1 MTKRSR
7 IDIDK
12 SAGKKERKLGIQ
24 NSIMVF
30 WYKMRYNDFNS
41 VFYEKEE
48 NMGEKYELLRQGLD
62 AAFIDC
68 NTSSNLAYRPQFVS
82 NDYKEGKKVLSA
94 IEDELLAC
102 DEFAISVAFITM
114 GGITPLLQTFKE
126 LESKGIRGRI
136 LTTDYLNFSEPRAI
150 NILAGLKNVSVKMY
164 RTKQA
169 PEGFHT
175 KGYIFKNGE
184 IYRIIVGSSN
194 VTQSALT
201 TNKEWNTKIVST
213 EQGEYA
219 QDILNEFEK
228 LWDSPCTLEYEKF
241 IKNYTEEYIKNKII
255 QKQKQTAKE
264 KEIVSLEE
272 YQLKPNSMQV
282 QFIANL
288 QELIRKNEKKA
299 LLISATGTGKTYA
312 SAFAMRELGFKRVL
326 FLVHRG
332 QLARQTKKSY
342 EKVLDKYVSMGLL
355 GAGYREYDADYVF
368 ATVQTL
374 NREEHLLKY
383 NPEEFECI
391 ILDEAH
397 HSSANSYQK
406 VMNYFKPKLW
416 LGMTATPDKRD
427 DDIEGRN
434 IYEIFNHQIAY
445 EIRLQQAMEENFL
458 CPFHYFGISDV
469 SFVDEKQIKAKKITE
484 RDFNLLTGDERVR
497 HIIKQ
502 ANYYGYSGERVKGL
516 IFCSRVDES
525 VELSNKFNQMI
536 NPETGKLYR
545 TISLNGDASEE
556 ERQNAFERLA
566 MNEEEANEQM
576 QPLDYIFSVEILNEG
591 VDIVEVNQVVM
602 LRPTESPIVF
612 IQQLGRGLRKAD
624 GKEYVVVLDF
634 IGNYNN
640 NFMIP
645 VALSGDRTYNPDT
658 IRKYVISGN
667 STIPGA
673 STIHFDEIAKDKIFA
688 SIDRIKGMKSIIRES
703 YITLKHRLGRV
714 PYLLDF
720 YENGEVDPLVVIKEY
735 KTYQAFLESVE
746 KEVYIGQISEE
757 ELVTLEYLSKTVLSG
772 ARPYELEI
780 LKRFLKNEIIHL
792 DTLQQEFQKK
802 YGYAIDEASFE
813 NAVDVLKGHF
823 VSKEEEYKK
832 YCHIDIVNN
841 TGTNML
847 QRMTGFAD
855 RLLHLEFYK
864 QVDDIIEVGL
874 RRYKDKFAVGQTQD
888 NPFVLYEKYSR
899 RDVSLLM
906 NCGKDLSST
915 MYGMKRIGDNVFI
928 FVTYHKETSADK
940 EKNYVDGKPDY
951 ADVFE
956 DNMIFRWDSQI
967 GRGID
972 SSYMEEVST
981 APRKHLLVKKSDA
994 ETNFY
999 YMGLFDIVNME
1010 ADKKKDNNGKE
1021 RDITKVKVQ
1030 MRHPVREDLLRYL
1043 QSNIAEKEDKI
1054 G

>member
-1 MTKRSR
+1 
-7 IDIDK
+7 
-12 SAGKKERKLGIQ
+12 
-24 NSIMVF
+24 
-30 WYKMRYNDFNS
+30 
-41 VFYEKEE
+41 
-48 NMGEKYELLRQGLD
+48 
-62 AAFIDC
+62 
-68 NTSSNLAYRPQFVS
+68 
-82 NDYKEGKKVLSA
+82 
-94 IEDELLAC
+94 
-102 DEFAISVAFITM
+102 
-114 GGITPLLQTFKE
+114 
-126 LESKGIRGRI
+126 
-136 LTTDYLNFSEPRAI
+136 
-150 NILAGLKNVSVKMY
+150 
-164 RTKQA
+164 
-169 PEGFHT
+169 
-175 KGYIFKNGE
+175 
-184 IYRIIVGSSN
+184 
-194 VTQSALT
+194 
-201 TNKEWNTKIVST
+201 
-213 EQGEYA
+213 
-219 QDILNEFEK
+219 
-228 LWDSPCTLEYEKF
+228 
-241 IKNYTEEYIKNKII
+241 
-255 QKQKQTAKE
+255 
-264 KEIVSLEE
+264 
-272 YQLKPNSMQV
+272 
-282 QFIANL
+282 
-288 QELIRKNEKKA
+288 
-299 LLISATGTGKTYA
+299 
-312 SAFAMRELGFKRVL
+312 MRELGFKRVL

-342 EKVLDKYVSMGLL
+342 EKVLDKSVSMGLL

-981 APRKHLLVKKSDA
+981 APWKHLLVKKSDA